1 MVVKQLN
8 IGFNRVNRQ
17 QGMSQMVDND
27 EEDLV
32 VTLSLEDSKGGRLRN
47 IFGVIRLIWTELT
60 AGVGAWGSLKPL
72 VAGVLAAVPFL
83 FLGQHFNRQH
93 QKGFDWMLLQL
104 PLALTIILWPVL
116 WAWSILDAYRVA
128 MVAVS
133 EAENRRRAL
142 ELVS

>member
-1 MVVKQLN
+1 METE
-8 IGFNRVNRQ
+8 
-17 QGMSQMVDND
+17 

-32 VTLSLEDSKGGRLRN
+32 VTLSTDESSNGRFRN
-47 IFGVIRLIWTELT
+47 ILGVVRLIWTELT

-72 VAGVLAAVPFL
+72 VAGVLAAVPFV

-104 PLALTIILWPVL
+104 PLGLTIILWPVL
-116 WAWSILDAYRVA
+116 WAWSIIDAYRVA

-133 EAENRRRAL
+133 DAENRRRAL
-142 ELVS
+142 ELVN

>member
-1 MVVKQLN
+1 METE
-8 IGFNRVNRQ
+8 
-17 QGMSQMVDND
+17 

-32 VTLSLEDSKGGRLRN
+32 VTLSTEESSSGRLRN
-47 IFGVIRLIWTELT
+47 ILGGVRLIWTELT

-72 VAGVLAAVPFL
+72 VAGVLAAVPFF

-104 PLALTIILWPVL
+104 PLALTIILLPVL
-116 WAWSILDAYRVA
+116 WAWSIIDAYRVA

-133 EAENRRRAL
+133 DAENRRRAL
-142 ELVS
+142 ELVN

>member
-1 MVVKQLN
+1 M
-8 IGFNRVNRQ
+8 
-17 QGMSQMVDND
+17 DTE

-32 VTLSLEDSKGGRLRN
+32 VTLSPEDSSGSRFRN
-47 IFGVIRLIWTELT
+47 IFAVIRLIWSELT

-104 PLALTIILWPVL
+104 PLGLTIILWPVL
-116 WAWSILDAYRVA
+116 WAWSIFDAYRVA

-133 EAENRRRAL
+133 EGENRRRAL

>member
-1 MVVKQLN
+1 
-8 IGFNRVNRQ
+8 
-17 QGMSQMVDND
+17 MVDND

-32 VTLSLEDSKGGRLRN
+32 VTLSLEDSKDGRLRN
-47 IFGVIRLIWTELT
+47 IFGVVRLIWTELT

>member
-1 MVVKQLN
+1 METE
-8 IGFNRVNRQ
+8 
-17 QGMSQMVDND
+17 

-32 VTLSLEDSKGGRLRN
+32 VTLSTDESSSGRLRN
-47 IFGVIRLIWTELT
+47 ILGVVRLIWTELT

-72 VAGVLAAVPFL
+72 VAGVLAAVPFI

-104 PLALTIILWPVL
+104 PLGLTIILWPVL
-116 WAWSILDAYRVA
+116 WAWSIIDAYRVA

-133 EAENRRRAL
+133 DAENRRRAL
-142 ELVS
+142 ELVN

>member
-1 MVVKQLN
+1 METE
-8 IGFNRVNRQ
+8 
-17 QGMSQMVDND
+17 

-32 VTLSLEDSKGGRLRN
+32 VTLSTDESSSGRFRN
-47 IFGVIRLIWTELT
+47 ILGVVRLIWTELT

-72 VAGVLAAVPFL
+72 VAGVLAAVPFV

-104 PLALTIILWPVL
+104 PLGLTIILWPVL
-116 WAWSILDAYRVA
+116 WAWSIIDAYRVA

-133 EAENRRRAL
+133 DAENRRRAL
-142 ELVS
+142 ELVN

>member
-1 MVVKQLN
+1 M
-8 IGFNRVNRQ
+8 NRQ

-32 VTLSLEDSKGGRLRN
+32 VTLSLEDSKGGKLRN
-47 IFGVIRLIWTELT
+47 IFGVVRLIWTELT

>member
-1 MVVKQLN
+1 METE
-8 IGFNRVNRQ
+8 
-17 QGMSQMVDND
+17 

-32 VTLSLEDSKGGRLRN
+32 VTLSMEESSSGRLRN
-47 IFGVIRLIWTELT
+47 ILGVVRLIWTELT

-72 VAGVLAAVPFL
+72 VAGVLAAVPFF

-104 PLALTIILWPVL
+104 PLALTIILLPVL
-116 WAWSILDAYRVA
+116 WAWSIIDAYRVA

-133 EAENRRRAL
+133 DAENRRRAL
-142 ELVS
+142 ELVN

>member
-1 MVVKQLN
+1 MV
-8 IGFNRVNRQ
+8 G
-17 QGMSQMVDND
+17 ND

-32 VTLSLEDSKGGRLRN
+32 VNLSLEDSQDGRFRN
-47 IFGVIRLIWTELT
+47 IFGVMRLIWTELT

-72 VAGVLAAVPFL
+72 VAGVLAVVPFL

-104 PLALTIILWPVL
+104 PLALTILLWPVL

>member
-1 MVVKQLN
+1 
-8 IGFNRVNRQ
+8 
-17 QGMSQMVDND
+17 MSQMVDND
-27 EEDLV
+27 KEDLV
-32 VTLSLEDSKGGRLRN
+32 VTLSLENSKGGRLRN
-47 IFGVIRLIWTELT
+47 IFGVVRLIWTELT

>member
-1 MVVKQLN
+1 
-8 IGFNRVNRQ
+8 
-17 QGMSQMVDND
+17 MSQMVDND

-47 IFGVIRLIWTELT
+47 IFGVVRLIWTELT
-60 AGVGAWGSLKPL
+60 
-72 VAGVLAAVPFL
+72 AGVLAAVPFL

>member
-1 MVVKQLN
+1 MREN
-8 IGFNRVNRQ
+8 MGTE
-17 QGMSQMVDND
+17 

-32 VTLSLEDSKGGRLRN
+32 VTLSTDESSSGRLRN
-47 IFGVIRLIWTELT
+47 ILGVVRLIWTELT

-72 VAGVLAAVPFL
+72 VAGVLAAVPFV

-104 PLALTIILWPVL
+104 PLGLTIILWPVL
-116 WAWSILDAYRVA
+116 WAWSIIDAYRVA

-133 EAENRRRAL
+133 DAENRRRAL
-142 ELVS
+142 ELVN

>member
-1 MVVKQLN
+1 METE
-8 IGFNRVNRQ
+8 
-17 QGMSQMVDND
+17 

-32 VTLSLEDSKGGRLRN
+32 VTLSTDESPRGRLRN
-47 IFGVIRLIWTELT
+47 ILGVVRLIWTELT

-72 VAGVLAAVPFL
+72 VAGVLAAIPFF

-104 PLALTIILWPVL
+104 PLGLTIILWPVL
-116 WAWSILDAYRVA
+116 WAWSIIDAYRVA

-133 EAENRRRAL
+133 DAENRRRAL
-142 ELVS
+142 ELVN